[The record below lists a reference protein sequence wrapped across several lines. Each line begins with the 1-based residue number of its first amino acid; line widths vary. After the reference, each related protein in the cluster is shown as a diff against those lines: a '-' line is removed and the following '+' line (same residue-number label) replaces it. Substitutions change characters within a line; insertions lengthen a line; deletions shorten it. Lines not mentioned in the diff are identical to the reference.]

1 MKGPATGVHRVVA
14 LAIPEVVAFD
24 LSIPAQVFG
33 HRDERERYGFTVCAE
48 RPGEIP
54 TSTGFSVNAHHGLD
68 VLDEADTVVVP
79 GFHPYLEPPAY
90 AAEALRRAA
99 ARGTRIAS
107 VCIGAFALAA
117 AGLLD
122 GRVATTHWQH
132 ADDFRRL
139 YPHVNVNPAILY
151 ADEGQFLTSAGIS
164 AGIDLCLYMVRLDHG
179 AQAAAEVA
187 RRMVVAVHRTGG
199 QAQFAQRP
207 LPADGGLADT
217 LEWAITEMRR
227 PLTVDRLARH
237 ARMSRRTFV
246 RRFGEQMGMTPMRW
260 LTHQRVLEAQRLLE
274 ATALDVDDIAE
285 HCGFGS
291 AAVLR
296 GHLARHVDMTPTAYR
311 RAARRRRPAAPA

>member
-1 MKGPATGVHRVVA
+1 MAGVHRVVA
-14 LAIPEVVAFD
+14 LAIPDVVVFD

-33 HRDERERYGFTVCAE
+33 HKDERDRYSFAVCAE
-48 RPGEIP
+48 HPGEVP
-54 TSTGFSVNAHHGLD
+54 TSTGFSVTAPYGLD
-68 VLDEADTVVVP
+68 VLDEADTIVVP

-90 AAEALRRAA
+90 ACDALRRAA
-99 ARGTRIAS
+99 DRGTRIAS

-132 ADDFRRL
+132 ADDFRQR
-139 YPHVNVNPAILY
+139 YPQVSLNPDILY

-164 AGIDLCLYMVRLDHG
+164 AGIDLSLYMVRLDYG
-179 AQAAAEVA
+179 ADVATEVA

-199 QAQFAQRP
+199 QAQFAQRT
-207 LPADGGLADT
+207 LPADGGLGGT

-227 PLTVDRLARH
+227 PLTVDRLAHH
-237 ARMSRRTFV
+237 AGMSRRTFV
-246 RRFGEQMGMTPMRW
+246 RRFAEQIGITPMRW
-260 LTHQRVLEAQRLLE
+260 LTNQRVLEAQRLLE

-296 GHLARHVDMTPTAYR
+296 LHLARQADTTPTAYR
-311 RAARRRRPAAPA
+311 RAARHGTPT